1 MSIRLFNIHEHGTEF
16 SLITNLRKNYNF
28 KYEMSGWYQL
38 KENGIFTLNKKDYIQ
53 LHCNTCGYRYRSLKY
68 IQTYTTNDAHDVFFR
83 EFGEIILYRKNNK
96 AIQVNNSN
104 YYLSDYYLINN
115 EYGDIIYIGTEKEI
129 RDYLYSKMKRY
140 EELYELEKSKNN
152 SLYKANERKKEKVM
166 ELNRE
171 NDDFKKMKDE
181 LQIEN
186 AKLKEENTLLQNAV
200 TNYSNKGGDYDIIL
214 CADSIKNLTSIGW
227 KIKYNKKE
235 GKKVYENSKNKETI
249 VVGVVGNGNKGK
261 SFLLKK
267 LSNYNVPMGYNV
279 KTEGLSII
287 YGKTEKKNLA
297 ILDSAGQ
304 ETPLLI
310 PKKDDNNINNNI
322 NNNSNEIKIYNKDEF
337 EFEEYS
343 RDKLV
348 TELYIQKFILWKSNI
363 VILLVGSITLS
374 EQKLYARVKSEIL
387 ALQENQKE
395 TKKLFVVH
403 NLQNLYHK
411 EDVDDYIENV
421 LKKLY
426 NVDLKEISMYDEDDQ
441 ITGFDKYFLEKDNKN
456 IIHLIFINDYCEY
469 SNYYNKNTISYLNG
483 AIKQE
488 PSRQTFEILENSKE
502 FLLEISEEIMENKLS
517 SNDIEIISDKE
528 TQTEK
533 LIIKNHKEIQLKKF
547 IVDEMGVTKNDAN
560 SAKYSYY
567 IDAERSKFIVNF
579 ELPGGGSFDPPIVTP
594 IQGYYFFKFEGEQN
608 GELSPNYT
616 DSEQEEKVDQK
627 YEELSKEQ
635 LDKILLSKNLRKR
648 HPIHINFKISNQVI
662 QIKYDSDKSPEY
674 TVEITKNGIVIFI
687 FDIILFNKSSEKKHK
702 KTKVII

>member
-235 GKKVYENSKNKETI
+235 GKKVYEDSKNKETI